1 MASTNLGKVTITP
14 KGEYAPE
21 SVYNRLDLVRFE
33 GSSFLVLQDGVVGV
47 TPSDDGQKYS
57 LLAQRGDTGAQGV
70 PGPKGETGAQGT
82 KGDTG
87 EKGEPGTPGAK
98 GERGEPGAKGEPG
111 DKGADGFSPTV
122 QTAPAEGGTTVT
134 ITDHEG
140 AKVFTVKN
148 GAKGDKGER
157 GERGEPGTKGDTGAK
172 GEQGKGFRILGKYES
187 LQALKEAVTQPEAG
201 DAYSVG
207 ASVPYDIYIYD
218 SVAGDWTN
226 HGKLQGAKGEK
237 GDAGPAGAKGD
248 PGPAGAQGQDGAP
261 GAQGADGFSPTVQ
274 TTPTEDGTTV
284 TITDREGAK
293 VFTVK
298 NGAKGDKG
306 ERGEPGQDG
315 VPGKDGVQ
323 GEKGETGP
331 AGAPGA
337 KGEQGDP
344 GPAGTPGAKGEKGE
358 PGAKGDKGEP
368 GQAASLRVGSVQT
381 GQAGTQAQVTNS
393 GTALEAV
400 FDFVI
405 PQGEKGEKGE
415 PGAKGDKGDT
425 GPQGVQGPTG
435 SAGPQG
441 PKGDRGE
448 IGPAGPQGPAG
459 TGGDAA
465 VRGSYVG
472 SGYDEAKRVVLG
484 FRPKA
489 VIVSPSESHGHQP
502 TYFGYR
508 VDTAPSSNTSTPT
521 GTMPIDI
528 YQNGFYVR
536 NVGSMLNDNDTY
548 YYIALK

>member
-1 MASTNLGKVTITP
+1 MASTNLGKVSITP
-14 KGEYAPE
+14 KGEYVPE

-57 LLAQRGDTGAQGV
+57 LLAQKGDTGAQGER
-70 PGPKGETGAQGT
+70 GPKGETGAQGE

-87 EKGEPGTPGAK
+87 AKGEQGAQGAK
-98 GERGEPGAKGEPG
+98 GDQGESGAKGDQGE
-111 DKGADGFSPTV
+111 KGADGFSPTV
-122 QTAPAEGGTTVT
+122 ETAPAEDGTTIT
-134 ITDHEG
+134 ITDREG

-157 GERGEPGTKGDTGAK
+157 GEQGAKGDTGAK
-172 GEQGKGFRILGKYES
+172 GEQGKGFRILGNYES

-226 HGKLQGAKGEK
+226 HGKLQGAKGDK
-237 GDAGPAGAKGD
+237 GDIGPAGPAGAKGEA
-248 PGPAGAQGQDGAP
+248 GPAGAKGEQGEK
-261 GAQGADGFSPTVQ
+261 GADGFSPTVE
-274 TTPTEDGTTV
+274 TAPAEEGTTV

-306 ERGEPGQDG
+306 ERGERGQDG
-315 VPGKDGVQ
+315 ADGKDGAK
-323 GEKGETGP
+323 GEKGDTGP
-331 AGAPGA
+331 AGADGA
-337 KGEQGDP
+337 KGDKGDA
-344 GPAGTPGAKGEKGE
+344 GPAGADGAKGEKGE
-358 PGAKGDKGEP
+358 AGAKGDKGDD
-368 GQAASLRVGSVQT
+368 GQAASLRIGSVQT
-381 GQAGTQAQVTNS
+381 GPAGTQAQVTNS
-393 GTALEAV
+393 GTALDAV

-415 PGAKGDKGDT
+415 QGAKGEKGDT
-425 GPQGVQGPTG
+425 GPQGVQGPAG

-489 VIVSPSESHGHQP
+489 VIVSPSESHGHEP

>member
-1 MASTNLGKVTITP
+1 MASTNLGKVVITP
-14 KGEYAPE
+14 KGEYVPE
-21 SVYNRLDLVRFE
+21 TVYNKLDLVRFE

-57 LLAQRGDTGAQGV
+57 LLAQKGDTGAQGV
-70 PGPKGETGAQGT
+70 PGPKGETGAPGA

-87 EKGEPGTPGAK
+87 EQGEPGTPGVK
-98 GERGEPGAKGEPG
+98 GEQGEPGAKGDPG

-122 QTAPAEGGTTVT
+122 QTAPAEDGTTVT

-140 AKVFTVKN
+140 AKEFTIKN
-148 GAKGDKGER
+148 GLKGDKGER
-157 GERGEPGTKGDTGAK
+157 GERGEPGAKGDTGAK

-187 LQALKEAVTQPEAG
+187 LEALKEAVTQPEAG

-207 ASVPYDIYIYD
+207 TSAPYDIYIYD
-218 SVAGDWTN
+218 GVTSDWTN

-237 GDAGPAGAKGD
+237 GE
-248 PGPAGAQGQDGAP
+248 Q
-261 GAQGADGFSPTVQ
+261 
-274 TTPTEDGTTV
+274 
-284 TITDREGAK
+284 
-293 VFTVK
+293 
-298 NGAKGDKG
+298 
-306 ERGEPGQDG
+306 GEP
-315 VPGKDGVQ
+315 
-323 GEKGETGP
+323 
-331 AGAPGA
+331 
-337 KGEQGDP
+337 
-344 GPAGTPGAKGEKGE
+344 GTPGAKGEQGE

-368 GQAASLRVGSVQT
+368 GQAASLRIGSVQT

-415 PGAKGDKGDT
+415 RGEPGAKGDT
-425 GPQGVQGPTG
+425 GPQGAQGPTG
-435 SAGPQG
+435 ATGPQG
-441 PKGDRGE
+441 PRGDRGE
-448 IGPAGPQGPAG
+448 TGPAGPQGPAG
-459 TGGDAA
+459 TGGDTV

-472 SGYDEAKRVVLG
+472 DGSGSAKRVVLG

-489 VIVSPSESHGHQP
+489 VFISPSESRGNQP

>member
-1 MASTNLGKVTITP
+1 MRAVKAVPSCIT
-14 KGEYAPE
+14 GRCGWR
-21 SVYNRLDLVRFE
+21 S
-33 GSSFLVLQDGVVGV
+33 
-47 TPSDDGQKYS
+47 PSDDGQNCSSAGTERRYWCAGCCRSEGGNGCAGHKGGHS
-57 LLAQRGDTGAQGV
+57 EKRESRGHRA
-70 PGPKGETGAQGT
+70 E
-82 KGDTG
+82 
-87 EKGEPGTPGAK
+87 K

-122 QTAPAEGGTTVT
+122 QTAPAEGGTTS
-134 ITDHEG
+134 TDHEG
-140 AKVFTVKN
+140 AKEFTIKN

-172 GEQGKGFRILGKYES
+172 GEQGEGFRILGKYES

-261 GAQGADGFSPTVQ
+261 GAQGADGFSPRYRR
-274 TTPTEDGTTV
+274 TPTEDGTTV

-315 VPGKDGVQ
+315 APGKDGAK

-405 PQGEKGEKGE
+405 PQGEKRRKGE

-441 PKGDRGE
+441 PKRGPW
-448 IGPAGPQGPAG
+448 GN
-459 TGGDAA
+459 
-465 VRGSYVG
+465 R
-472 SGYDEAKRVVLG
+472 SGRSARSCWDWR
-484 FRPKA
+484 
-489 VIVSPSESHGHQP
+489 
-502 TYFGYR
+502 
-508 VDTAPSSNTSTPT
+508 
-521 GTMPIDI
+521 
-528 YQNGFYVR
+528 
-536 NVGSMLNDNDTY
+536 
-548 YYIALK
+548 